1 MHLQEAAKFVLSS
14 AGLAAFCLCADHI
27 VFKWE
32 DRWKKLAYGVALR
45 AVTDSLVHG
54 VVGGWCW
61 MNVILVLG
69 EQFTTV
75 RVMQIA
81 ACVAMAT
88 SIDVDHFIAAKS
100 LSFKVIISCIS
111 TTIFQGVVTP
121 ICAILR
127 AVTRVTNCE
136 CLNSTRTSKL
146 LLTPVTA
153 S

>member
-1 MHLQEAAKFVLSS
+1 MKVHLQEAAKFVLSS

-69 EQFTTV
+69 EQFTAV
-75 RVMQIA
+75 RIMQIA

-100 LSFKVIISCIS
+100 LSFKVIRSCIS
-111 TTIFQGVVTP
+111 LPYVQYLELQPGSQI
-121 ICAILR
+121 
-127 AVTRVTNCE
+127 
-136 CLNSTRTSKL
+136 
-146 LLTPVTA
+146 VTA
-153 S
+153 